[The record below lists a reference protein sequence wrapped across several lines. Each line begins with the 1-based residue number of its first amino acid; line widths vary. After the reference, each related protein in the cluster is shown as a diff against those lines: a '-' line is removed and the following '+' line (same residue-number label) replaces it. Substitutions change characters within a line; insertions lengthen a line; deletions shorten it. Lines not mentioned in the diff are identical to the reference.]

1 MTTKQIEDVRYK
13 TIYVAAD
20 GTEFD
25 DRDTCETYDRS
36 FACVMRSRLKAI
48 SISTSTEEDI
58 FYTGSCEN
66 EVFVVIPKTLS
77 DIDCIKQFAYA
88 LGTGEERVSK
98 WIDDSDINKPILVT
112 IGYNNEWIYVSR
124 LETIVKNAVGDK
136 FVLQSV

>member
-25 DRDTCETYDRS
+25 DASACETYDRS
-36 FACVMRSRLKAI
+36 FACVMRSRLKEIAI
-48 SISTSTEEDI
+48 NTSTEEDI

-66 EVFVVIPKTLS
+66 EIFVVIPKTS
-77 DIDCIKQFAYA
+77 QDIDCIKQFAYA
-88 LGTGEERVSK
+88 LGTSEERVSK

-112 IGYNNEWIYVSR
+112 MGYNNEWIFVSR

>member
-1 MTTKQIEDVRYK
+1 
-13 TIYVAAD
+13 
-20 GTEFD
+20 
-25 DRDTCETYDRS
+25 
-36 FACVMRSRLKAI
+36 MRSRLKAI
-48 SISTSTEEDI
+48 SINTSTEEDI

-66 EVFVVIPKTLS
+66 EIFVVIPKTLS

-98 WIDDSDINKPILVT
+98 WIDDSDINKPILVN